1 MTIEKEIAEFER
13 LTRQMSQTFAQKR
26 NDYGQS
32 TTETFEKFGPVSMLT
47 RMHDK
52 MARLDRLL
60 GQNVERA
67 VNGEKVE
74 DTLMDL
80 ANYAL
85 ITIIEI
91 DKQRVKEVANDG
103 QMDRREGR
111 GGSSDCEPF

>member
-13 LTRQMSQTFAQKR
+13 LTRRMSQTFAQKR

-32 TTETFEKFGPVSMLT
+32 TTETFEKFGSVSMLT

-60 GQNVERA
+60 WLNVERT
-67 VNGEKVE
+67 VENEKVQ

-85 ITIIEI
+85 ITIIEL
-91 DKQRVKEVANDG
+91 DKQKLKEIEDG
-103 QMDRREGR
+103 RAVDSAESR
-111 GGSSDCEPF
+111 GGSSDCKSC